1 MGFEGSFSLNLVC
14 LLINIVLHTR
24 IKFGDMVV
32 SHISTWPYKVAY
44 VFMFISLLESMIVI
58 CVLNIHF
65 SGNFLEFVNS
75 WKHNGPF
82 NALIMA
88 FELCKITW
96 IVVFI
101 QI

>member
-32 SHISTWPYKVAY
+32 SHITTWPYKVAY
-44 VFMFISLLESMIVI
+44 VFMFISLLESTIAV

-65 SGNFLEFVNS
+65 EGDFTKFVES
-75 WKHNGPF
+75 WENNGPF

-96 IVVFI
+96 IAVFI